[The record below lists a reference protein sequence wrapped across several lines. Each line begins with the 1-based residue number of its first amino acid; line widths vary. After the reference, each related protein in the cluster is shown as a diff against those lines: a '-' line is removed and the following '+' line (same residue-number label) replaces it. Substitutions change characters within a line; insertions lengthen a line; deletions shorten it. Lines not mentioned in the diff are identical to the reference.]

1 MESDHVRT
9 NRGCLDQADHRTF
22 CDGHL
27 AQWQEFD
34 YESVEISLGEVP
46 EDPPEDAAAETL
58 AGLLRGIWDPPGD
71 LRRAKRNFDTLSR
84 KALRE
89 PATTRGAEAFKKL
102 VAYCQAKRREA
113 PWRRFVCICAT
124 VFPDMLAAKNGPEL
138 ARELQMTKA
147 NFSKQSVNFRKAF
160 GWHFHPW
167 RSEVGRER
175 MRQARLKQRAPGS
188 ATAYSRKVSQKGTH
202 HNTAPAS
209 FGRVQRQP
217 GASLLT

>member
-1 MESDHVRT
+1 MDTTDHVRT
-9 NRGCLDQADHRTF
+9 NRGCLDLGDHRAF
-22 CDGHL
+22 DDGHL
-27 AQWQEFD
+27 ALWEPFD
-34 YESVEISLGEVP
+34 YQSVEISLGEVP

-58 AGLLRGIWDPPGD
+58 AAVLRAIWSTPGD
-71 LRRAKRNFDTLSR
+71 LGSAKRNFDALSR

-89 PATTRGAEAFKKL
+89 TPTTRGAEAFKKL

-124 VFPDMLAAKNGPEL
+124 AFPDMLAAKNGPTL

-167 RSEVGRER
+167 RSEVGREN
-175 MRQARLKQRAPGS
+175 MRQARLAQRAPGS
-188 ATAYSRKVSQKGTH
+188 ATAYSRKGKK
-202 HNTAPAS
+202 APTITPHPLRSDA
-209 FGRVQRQP
+209 P
-217 GASLLT
+217 